1 MQMITYC
8 VYISVYNCINI
19 LLMELVY
26 KCMYSQPYN
35 NASRLY
41 VMVEDLRGE
50 FPVSARSVPSKLLR
64 HHSLRGDYGTFS

>member
-8 VYISVYNCINI
+8 VYISVYNSINI

-26 KCMYSQPYN
+26 KCMYSKPYN

-64 HHSLRGDYGTFS
+64 HHSLRGDDGTFS